1 LAKRQTLNKQQ
12 IVRAIGR
19 ETGLR
24 DTDVSQ
30 VIESMIGL
38 MTAHLVTGGRI
49 EIQHFLVL
57 EVQIGRRYPK
67 DDQLPATHPI
77 TYRYLKVR
85 PGQNL
90 RALLNDMERGGQ
102 GS

>member
-1 LAKRQTLNKQQ
+1 MAKRQTLNKQQ
-12 IVRAIGR
+12 IIRAIGR

-38 MTAHLVTGGRI
+38 LTAHLAAGGRI

-57 EVQIGRRYPK
+57 EVNVGRRRPK
-67 DDQLPATHPI
+67 DDQLETAHPI

-90 RALLNDMERGGQ
+90 RALLNDMESGGQ